1 MVVSKRYI
9 YILEPVS
16 IIARG
21 KSVNITLVVK
31 DVIELL
37 ILRGGAYAESSG
49 WALNAIL
56 CILRKES
63 EGFWHREGGGERC
76 DHRKQNRVMRPKT
89 NTNDE
94 FSPEPAGGKALLPP
108 VF

>member
-1 MVVSKRYI
+1 M
-9 YILEPVS
+9 S

-56 CILRKES
+56 CILRRERQRGS
-63 EGFWHREGGGERC
+63 DTEGEE
-76 DHRKQNRVMRPKT
+76 
-89 NTNDE
+89 
-94 FSPEPAGGKALLPP
+94 AI
-108 VF
+108 